1 MKDNLKKPLLF
12 VIIVVA
18 GSVFVIVNIPLI
30 ILLPLLLLVGFV
42 TLMALGSITITE
54 IREGIASL
62 GKTGILKRLNDIK
75 FFEKQTADTKKITP
89 PVPDRKEIRKETK
102 KESDAKPGLKAH
114 ISTFFS
120 SVGSLGS
127 MLRQKSRQ
135 GKKVEEINKLLDQTV
150 SEKVSTPPPAG
161 GAGIGAIKKPDQDDP
176 FMSLSGDEF
185 DEGLLEGLGDE
196 DGLMASPTGP
206 VEEPAF
212 NPADFPDLEPAGPDL
227 PAPAN
232 ETRQSG
238 GDIPQDAGNGA
249 GGGLEEF
256 SGLDGGDLS
265 DADFGDLDNL
275 SLDDIGPDA
284 DDGVTPD
291 AASTA
296 PAGSPS
302 TVAQPAPAAA
312 AATDSNAVK
321 TAWIPSD
328 APKNASET
336 QDDISTQADMAA
348 FAGGSGGDEDL
359 LSSIASDV
367 KHTKKEQDL
376 SLLRDLKDFRAPA
389 AEIEQELGGMY
400 ERMSLPQQTKKKEP
414 PATKGIK

>member
-1 MKDNLKKPLLF
+1 
-12 VIIVVA
+12 
-18 GSVFVIVNIPLI
+18 
-30 ILLPLLLLVGFV
+30 
-42 TLMALGSITITE
+42 
-54 IREGIASL
+54 
-62 GKTGILKRLNDIK
+62 
-75 FFEKQTADTKKITP
+75 
-89 PVPDRKEIRKETK
+89 
-102 KESDAKPGLKAH
+102 
-114 ISTFFS
+114 
-120 SVGSLGS
+120 
-127 MLRQKSRQ
+127 
-135 GKKVEEINKLLDQTV
+135 
-150 SEKVSTPPPAG
+150 
-161 GAGIGAIKKPDQDDP
+161 
-176 FMSLSGDEF
+176 
-185 DEGLLEGLGDE
+185 
-196 DGLMASPTGP
+196 MASPTGP

-232 ETRQSG
+232 ETRQS

-275 SLDDIGPDA
+275 SLDDIEPDA
-284 DDGVTPD
+284 DAGVIPD
-291 AASTA
+291 AASAA

>member
-12 VIIVVA
+12 VIIVVV

-75 FFEKQTADTKKITP
+75 FFEKQPADTKKITP

-102 KESDAKPGLKAH
+102 KESEAKPGLKAH

-238 GDIPQDAGNGA
+238 DIPQDAGNGA

-275 SLDDIGPDA
+275 SLDDIEPDA
-284 DDGVTPD
+284 DAGVIPD
-291 AASTA
+291 AASAA